1 MKNPLS
7 QIFAVSLVFFAV
19 FIGDLNAQDFKM
31 KFGKI
36 DMNELKLT
44 EYDKDTS
51 ANAVILGD
59 FGDIDFQY
67 NATQGY
73 FEIFFTRHTRIK
85 ILKKNGY
92 HWAGHEISLY
102 DNNRITEKV
111 YSLKGY
117 TYNLENGKLVKDKLK
132 KESQFYERKSKNWN
146 ALKFTMPVVREGSII
161 EYSYVI
167 KSNYIFNLP
176 EWHFQYTIPV
186 KYSELNV
193 STPEYYIYKKWMK
206 GYEALVINQQT
217 QGKGTIQIVSKSTMG
232 GSALDGTARTEY
244 DRNNIDYTTNIYRM
258 VAKDVPAFIV
268 EPMTTSIE
276 NYISKIK
283 FELSTVSMPGVS
295 LKHYTKSRESINDN
309 LLKNEYFGQQLKGG
323 AF

>member
-1 MKNPLS
+1 MKNPLLQFS
-7 QIFAVSLVFFAV
+7 AVSLVFLTV
-19 FIGDLNAQDFKM
+19 IIGDLNAQDFKM

-36 DMNELKLT
+36 DMDELKMT
-44 EYDKDTS
+44 EYDKDAS
-51 ANAVILGD
+51 ASAVILGD

-67 NATQGY
+67 NETQGY

-92 HWAGHEISLY
+92 HWADHEISLY
-102 DNNRITEKV
+102 DNNRIAEKV

-176 EWHFQYTIPV
+176 EWHF
-186 KYSELNV
+186 
-193 STPEYYIYKKWMK
+193 ST
-206 GYEALVINQQT
+206 LF
-217 QGKGTIQIVSKSTMG
+217 
-232 GSALDGTARTEY
+232 L
-244 DRNNIDYTTNIYRM
+244 
-258 VAKDVPAFIV
+258 
-268 EPMTTSIE
+268 
-276 NYISKIK
+276 
-283 FELSTVSMPGVS
+283 
-295 LKHYTKSRESINDN
+295 
-309 LLKNEYFGQQLKGG
+309 
-323 AF
+323 